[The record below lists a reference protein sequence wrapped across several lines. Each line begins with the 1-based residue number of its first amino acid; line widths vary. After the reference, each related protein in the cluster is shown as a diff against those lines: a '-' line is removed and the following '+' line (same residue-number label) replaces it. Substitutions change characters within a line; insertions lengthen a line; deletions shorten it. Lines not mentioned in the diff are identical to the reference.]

1 MSYYNFF
8 ECRVRYDK
16 TLDTGVTKSVTEP
29 YLVDAFSFTEAE
41 ARIIEEIS
49 PYITGEFSIV
59 AIKRE
64 KISESFFNETGDRYF
79 KAKLNY
85 LTLDEKSGTEK
96 KTPATFLVQASDI
109 TEAKEIVE
117 TEMKGTMIDYAF
129 VGILETK
136 IMDVFLYGQSE
147 EGYGEE
153 EDKEQQEAD

>member
-1 MSYYNFF
+1 MMHNFF

-16 TLDTGVTKSVTEP
+16 TLDTGMIKTVTEP
-29 YLVDAFSFTEAE
+29 YLVDALSFTEAE
-41 ARIIEEIS
+41 ARIIEEIR

-117 TEMKGTMIDYAF
+117 AEMKGTMIDYAF

-136 IMDVFLYGQSE
+136 IMDVFLYNGDGKE
-147 EGYGEE
+147 ENQ
-153 EDKEQQEAD
+153 EQ